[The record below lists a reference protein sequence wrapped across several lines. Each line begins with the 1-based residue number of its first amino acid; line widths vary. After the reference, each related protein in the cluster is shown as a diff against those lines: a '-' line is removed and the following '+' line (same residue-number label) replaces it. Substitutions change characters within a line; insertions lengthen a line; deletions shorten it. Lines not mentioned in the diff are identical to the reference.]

1 MTAIRDSLGFVLGG
15 SAIVAGLLGGWGLY
29 SQYVNSRLLAQN
41 LQLKEQNLQLQEDIA
56 NMTYE
61 RDYIEEEYNNLKERV
76 VLVEANDFDFLNIE
90 YVTRG
95 VRNRNPMNIVA
106 MSSKNPWRGQI
117 GKDNENHAIFET
129 FEHGLRAGYLT
140 LRRYYEKHGINTLIG
155 ITTRFCEGNAD
166 VYARFI
172 AQNIGVK
179 PDEPINVLDY
189 MPEIMKSMVRFENG
203 FDIFPDTYFIPYY
216 NR

>member
-1 MTAIRDSLGFVLGG
+1 MNAIHKHLEVLLAA
-15 SAIVAGLLGGWGLY
+15 SAVVVGLLGGWCLY
-29 SQYVNSRLLAQN
+29 KEYQESRIFSQNI
-41 LQLKEQNLQLQEDIA
+41 QLRNDISKL
-56 NMTYE
+56 MRE
-61 RDYIEEEYNNLKERV
+61 RDTIKEEFESFKERISF
-76 VLVEANDFDFLNIE
+76 VETYDEGFLNIE

-140 LRRYYEKHGINTLIG
+140 LRKYYEKHGINTLLG
-155 ITTRFCEGNAD
+155 ITTRFCEGDAKA
-166 VYARFI
+166 YANFI
-172 AQNIGVK
+172 AQNIGVE

-189 MPEIMKSMVRFENG
+189 MPEIMKSMVRYENG
-203 FDIFPDTYFIPYY
+203 FDIFPDTYFVPYY
-216 NR
+216 NH

>member
-1 MTAIRDSLGFVLGG
+1 MNAIHKHLEVLLAV
-15 SAIVAGLLGGWGLY
+15 SAVAVGLLGGWCLY
-29 SQYVNSRLLAQN
+29 KEYEGSRIISQNI
-41 LQLKEQNLQLQEDIA
+41 QLRNAIA
-56 NMTYE
+56 KLTSE
-61 RDYIEEEYNNLKERV
+61 RDTIKEEFESFKERISF
-76 VLVEANDFDFLNIE
+76 VETYDEGFLNIE

-95 VRNRNPMNIVA
+95 VRNKNPMNVVA

-166 VYARFI
+166 AYAKFI

>member
-1 MTAIRDSLGFVLGG
+1 MTTSTKYFHAVIAGALCLFGGWSFVVQYANTNLLSKNLELSEEIANLSYERDSL
-15 SAIVAGLLGGWGLY
+15 
-29 SQYVNSRLLAQN
+29 
-41 LQLKEQNLQLQEDIA
+41 
-56 NMTYE
+56 
-61 RDYIEEEYNNLKERV
+61 EEELAEVKER
-76 VLVEANDFDFLNIE
+76 LNFVEATADGNLYIA
-90 YVTRG
+90 YTTRG
-95 VRNRNPMNIVA
+95 VRNKNPMNVVA

-155 ITTRFCEGNAD
+155 ITTRFCEGNAKA
-166 VYARFI
+166 YASFI
-172 AQNIGVK
+172 ARNIGVK

-189 MPEIMKSMVRFENG
+189 MPEIMKSMVRYENG
-203 FDIFPDTYFIPYY
+203 FDIFPDTYFIPYC

>member
-1 MTAIRDSLGFVLGG
+1 MNAIRNYLEIVLGG
-15 SAIVAGLLGGWGLY
+15 SAVVIGLLGGWGLY
-29 SQYVNSRLLAQN
+29 SKYVNSRLLAQN
-41 LQLKEQNLQLQEDIA
+41 LQLQEDIVILT
-56 NMTYE
+56 NE
-61 RDYIEEEYNNLKERV
+61 RDAIKEKFEDFKERIAF
-76 VLVEANDFDFLNIE
+76 VETYDEGFLNIE

-95 VRNRNPMNIVA
+95 VRNKNPMNIVA

-140 LRRYYEKHGINTLIG
+140 LRRYYEKHGINTLLG
-155 ITTRFCEGNAD
+155 ITSRFCEGDAKA
-166 VYARFI
+166 YAKFI

-189 MPEIMKSMVRFENG
+189 MPEIMKSMVRYENG
-203 FDIFPDTYFIPYY
+203 FDIFPDTYFVPYY
-216 NR
+216 NH

>member
-1 MTAIRDSLGFVLGG
+1 MTAKSLYLHAFGAVVLG
-15 SAIVAGLLGGWGLY
+15 IFGGW
-29 SQYVNSRLLAQN
+29 SFFVQYTNTNLLSKNRELSEKVAN
-41 LQLKEQNLQLQEDIA
+41 LSF
-56 NMTYE
+56 E
-61 RDYIEEEYNNLKERV
+61 RDC
-76 VLVEANDFDFLNIE
+76 LVEEVEELRERLMFTETTVDGDLCVAYI
-90 YVTRG
+90 TRG

-140 LRRYYEKHGINTLIG
+140 LRKYYEKHGINTLIG

-189 MPEIMKSMVRFENG
+189 MPGIMKSMVRFENG

>member
-1 MTAIRDSLGFVLGG
+1 MNAIRDYFGIVLGC
-15 SAIVAGLLGGWGLY
+15 SAVAIGLFGGWCLY
-29 SQYVNSRLLAQN
+29 KEYTNTLIISQNI
-41 LQLKEQNLQLQEDIA
+41 QLRKDIA
-56 NMTYE
+56 KLIHE
-61 RDYIEEEYNNLKERV
+61 RDAIKEEFESFKERISF
-76 VLVEANDFDFLNIE
+76 VETYDEGFINIE
-90 YVTRG
+90 YITRG

-166 VYARFI
+166 AYAKFI

-189 MPEIMKSMVRFENG
+189 MPQIMKSMVRYENG

>member
-1 MTAIRDSLGFVLGG
+1 MTAIRDYLGIVLGG
-15 SAIVAGLLGGWGLY
+15 SAVVVGLFGGWCLY
-29 SQYVNSRLLAQN
+29 KEYTNARIISQNV
-41 LQLKEQNLQLQEDIA
+41 QLRKDIA
-56 NMTYE
+56 KLTHE
-61 RDYIEEEYNNLKERV
+61 RDAIKEEFESFKERISF
-76 VLVEANDFDFLNIE
+76 VETYDEGFLNIE

-95 VRNRNPMNIVA
+95 VRNKNPMNVVA

-166 VYARFI
+166 AYAKFI

>member
-1 MTAIRDSLGFVLGG
+1 MTAKSLYLHAFGAVVLGIFGGWSFFVQYTNTNLLRENLELTEEVANLSFERDSLVEEVEELRERLKFTEATVNGDLY
-15 SAIVAGLLGGWGLY
+15 VA
-29 SQYVNSRLLAQN
+29 
-41 LQLKEQNLQLQEDIA
+41 
-56 NMTYE
+56 
-61 RDYIEEEYNNLKERV
+61 YI
-76 VLVEANDFDFLNIE
+76 
-90 YVTRG
+90 TRG
-95 VRNRNPMNIVA
+95 VRNKNPMNIVA

-155 ITTRFCEGNAD
+155 ITTRFCEGNANS
-166 VYARFI
+166 YAKFI

-189 MPEIMKSMVRFENG
+189 MPEIMKSMVRYENG

>member
-1 MTAIRDSLGFVLGG
+1 MFESVYAPIL
-15 SAIVAGLLGGWGLY
+15 
-29 SQYVNSRLLAQN
+29 
-41 LQLKEQNLQLQEDIA
+41 
-56 NMTYE
+56 
-61 RDYIEEEYNNLKERV
+61 EEEFDAFKEK
-76 VLVEANDFDFLNIE
+76 LTFMSTAEIDALNVE

-117 GKDNENHAIFET
+117 GKDNQNHAIFET

-155 ITTRFCEGNAD
+155 ITKRFCEGDAD
-166 VYARFI
+166 AYANFI
-172 AQNIGVK
+172 ADNIGVK

-189 MPEIMKSMVRFENG
+189 MPEIMRSMVRYENG
-203 FDIFPDTYFIPYY
+203 FDIFPDTYFIP
-216 NR
+216 

>member
-1 MTAIRDSLGFVLGG
+1 MTATTKYLHAV
-15 SAIVAGLLGGWGLY
+15 VAGTLLVFGGW
-29 SQYVNSRLLAQN
+29 SFVVQRANTNLLCKN
-41 LQLKEQNLQLQEDIA
+41 LELSEKVENLSFERDVLEEELFDTKEQLKFAEATADGNF
-56 NMTYE
+56 
-61 RDYIEEEYNNLKERV
+61 YIP
-76 VLVEANDFDFLNIE
+76 

-95 VRNRNPMNIVA
+95 VRNKNPMNVVA
-106 MSSKNPWRGQI
+106 MPSKNPWRGQI

-155 ITTRFCEGNAD
+155 ITTRFCEGNAHA
-166 VYARFI
+166 YAKFI
-172 AQNIGVK
+172 ARNIGVK

>member
-1 MTAIRDSLGFVLGG
+1 MTAKSLYLHAFGAVVLG
-15 SAIVAGLLGGWGLY
+15 IFGGWSLFV
-29 SQYVNSRLLAQN
+29 QYTNTNLLREN
-41 LQLKEQNLQLQEDIA
+41 LELTEEVSNLSF
-56 NMTYE
+56 E
-61 RDYIEEEYNNLKERV
+61 RDC
-76 VLVEANDFDFLNIE
+76 LVEEVEELRERLMFTETTVDGDLCVAYI
-90 YVTRG
+90 TRG
-95 VRNRNPMNIVA
+95 VRNKNPMNIVA

-155 ITTRFCEGNAD
+155 ITTRFCEGNANT
-166 VYARFI
+166 YAKFI